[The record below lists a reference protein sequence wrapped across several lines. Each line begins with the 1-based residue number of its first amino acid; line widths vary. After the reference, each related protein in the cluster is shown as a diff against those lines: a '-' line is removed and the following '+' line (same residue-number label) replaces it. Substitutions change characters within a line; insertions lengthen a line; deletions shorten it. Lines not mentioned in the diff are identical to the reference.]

1 MYLQLHPPTQ
11 RSCYTVVPL
20 HTLFT
25 MYHPLLYLKMNI
37 RALYGLLLIFGLYTG
52 RITAAA
58 CDDSWNGSFSS
69 RNTLGTGRLCLLD
82 YLRVVLSLWII
93 CCVLYSMV
101 VCVRMEVSCL
111 VSLVEILRLRL
122 LELVVF
128 LTKGAVWAQGLVC
141 LWDRSTDLPVA
152 LDIVPPDTLTTGRDC
167 ESIVTQ
173 KS

>member
-58 CDDSWNGSFSS
+58 RDDSWNGSFSS
-69 RNTLGTGRLCLLD
+69 RNTLGTGRLGLLD
-82 YLRVVLSLWII
+82 YLPVVLSLWII

-101 VCVRMEVSCL
+101 
-111 VSLVEILRLRL
+111 
-122 LELVVF
+122 
-128 LTKGAVWAQGLVC
+128 
-141 LWDRSTDLPVA
+141 
-152 LDIVPPDTLTTGRDC
+152 DTMTNA
-167 ESIVTQ
+167 I
-173 KS
+173 

>member
-58 CDDSWNGSFSS
+58 RDDSWNGSFSS
-69 RNTLGTGRLCLLD
+69 RNTLGTGRLG
-82 YLRVVLSLWII
+82 LWII
-93 CCVLYSMV
+93 Y
-101 VCVRMEVSCL
+101 
-111 VSLVEILRLRL
+111 
-122 LELVVF
+122 
-128 LTKGAVWAQGLVC
+128 GLFSAC
-141 LWDRSTDLPVA
+141 
-152 LDIVPPDTLTTGRDC
+152 G
-167 ESIVTQ
+167 
-173 KS
+173 